1 MMDEPLK
8 RDLRREKREI
18 KKAGVRRLRRV
29 WKQRLDVATEAEDEP
44 TLDYGRLSS
53 APLNGKD
60 RDMTRRR
67 HDDAK

>member
-18 KKAGVRRLRRV
+18 KKAGVRRVRRAL
-29 WKQRLDVATEAEDEP
+29 KQRLDEATDADDERVV
-44 TLDYGRLSS
+44 DYGRLSS

-67 HDDAK
+67 RDESK